1 MPRLRLSA
9 TGLILLVC
17 DLVASAEAEAAGK
30 SGAFPQEIRSDGS
43 MEGVSPRT
51 EGVVFAAEDW
61 EVDDSDSAASED
73 SAAPPSPDQT
83 DATAE
88 RSLLQMKMSA
98 SGKNKKQDKKQA
110 GTRHD
115 HESSSSKSKSSS
127 STSSASTGRSGGSS
141 AATATATTEKKH
153 HRSSHKEK
161 EKVVEKN
168 HYGPGFSFG
177 VGYNQGY
184 YPPPGPCG
192 GCCMY
197 GGGQAIFWILGM
209 AAGLVGCVLLVWC
222 LWRDY
227 DEERDVRDM
236 VRRSQRRRYRD
247 SY

>member
-1 MPRLRLSA
+1 
-9 TGLILLVC
+9 
-17 DLVASAEAEAAGK
+17 
-30 SGAFPQEIRSDGS
+30 
-43 MEGVSPRT
+43 
-51 EGVVFAAEDW
+51 
-61 EVDDSDSAASED
+61 
-73 SAAPPSPDQT
+73 
-83 DATAE
+83 
-88 RSLLQMKMSA
+88 MKMSA

-209 AAGLVGCVLLVWC
+209 AAGLVGCVLLMLDAQLDPEDGQAIFWILGMAAGVVGC
-222 LWRDY
+222 VLLMPRLI
-227 DEERDVRDM
+227 
-236 VRRSQRRRYRD
+236 D
-247 SY
+247 SLIDAQLVLVSSSRP